1 MICLSFSV
9 SNAPFLPYRHAID
22 YFPVSVVKTADLD
35 PGRNYLF
42 GSHPHGVVCFGAFM
56 SFVVDN
62 PQFRELFPGKL
73 ITSGT
78 TDLPMI
84 LTQSYNRYRSTRLQ

>member
-1 MICLSFSV
+1 MRRF
-9 SNAPFLPYRHAID
+9 PPYQHAID

-73 ITSGT
+73 ITSGGT
-78 TDLPMI
+78 TDLPKI
-84 LTQSYNRYRSTRLQ
+84 LTQSYNGYKSTRLQ

>member
-1 MICLSFSV
+1 MYLPCVFSFGSMRRF
-9 SNAPFLPYRHAID
+9 PPYQHAIN
-22 YFPVSVVKTADLD
+22 YFPVKVVKTADLD
-35 PGRNYLF
+35 PNRNYLF

-73 ITSGT
+73 ADGSQV
-78 TDLPMI
+78 DLKFFVLEI
-84 LTQSYNRYRSTRLQ
+84 SR

>member
-1 MICLSFSV
+1 MRRF
-9 SNAPFLPYRHAID
+9 PPYQHAID
-22 YFPVSVVKTADLD
+22 YFPVCVVKTADLD

-42 GSHPHGVVCFGAFM
+42 GSHPHGVICFGAIM

-62 PQFRELFPGKL
+62 RQFRELFPGKL
-73 ITSGT
+73 IT
-78 TDLPMI
+78 TDLPKI

>member
-1 MICLSFSV
+1 MRRF
-9 SNAPFLPYRHAID
+9 PPYQHAID

-73 ITSGT
+73 TTSGT
-78 TDLPMI
+78 TDLPKI
-84 LTQSYNRYRSTRLQ
+84 LRQSYSRYRGTRLQ

>member
-1 MICLSFSV
+1 MRRF
-9 SNAPFLPYRHAID
+9 PPYQHAID

-42 GSHPHGVVCFGAFM
+42 GSHPHGVICFGAFM

-62 PQFRELFPGKL
+62 PQFKELFPGKL
-73 ITSGT
+73 ITSVT
-78 TDLPMI
+78 TDLPKI